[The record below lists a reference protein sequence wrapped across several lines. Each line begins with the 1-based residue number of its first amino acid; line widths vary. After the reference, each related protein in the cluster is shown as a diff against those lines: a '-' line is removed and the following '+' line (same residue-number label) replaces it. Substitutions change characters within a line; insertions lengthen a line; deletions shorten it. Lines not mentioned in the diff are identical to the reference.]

1 MYYFIVNPSAGSGRG
16 RRVWKAIACYMDLHN
31 IEYEAVLTGGAGEA
45 RIAARE
51 LTERNR
57 QPGLLI
63 VVGGSG
69 TVNEVLDGVVFH
81 GIFDL
86 GYIPAGTGNDL
97 SRCLHMPQS
106 TVRCLK
112 KQLYPRHFSMVD
124 YGVLS
129 LGSSEISHRRFMV
142 SAGMGFDTVLCCS
155 ASASRL
161 RGIMGRLGLGRL
173 SGFLFG
179 LCQVLRCRSS
189 RGYILLDGVKKV
201 EFNHILFISCHI
213 QPSEGG
219 GFAFAPR
226 ADGSDGR
233 MNICVVSHSSRKRLI
248 PVMLQALTGRFKKHK
263 GARVFECR
271 EVSIHT
277 DAPLPVHADGE
288 FCGMQTDLRAECIS
302 RQIRMG
308 I

>member
-1 MYYFIVNPSAGSGRG
+1 M
-16 RRVWKAIACYMDLHN
+16 L
-31 IEYEAVLTGGAGEA
+31 
-45 RIAARE
+45 
-51 LTERNR
+51 
-57 QPGLLI
+57 
-63 VVGGSG
+63 GGSG
-69 TVNEVLDGVVFH
+69 TVNEVLDGAVLH

-97 SRCLHMPQS
+97 SRCLHIPKR

-142 SAGMGFDTVLCCS
+142 SAGMGFDAAVCCA

-161 RGIMGRLGLGRL
+161 RALWAAG
-173 SGFLFG
+173 SWKTFLF
-179 LCQVLRCRSS
+179 SS
-189 RGYILLDGVKKV
+189 WTLPGGRMPGPAGIYPFGWCKKV

-219 GFAFAPR
+219 GFVFAPR

-233 MNICVVSHSSRKRLI
+233 MNVCVVSHSSRKRLI
-248 PVMLQALTGRFKKHK
+248 RDAAALTGRFKKHK
-263 GARVFECR
+263 GARMFECR

-277 DAPLPVHADGE
+277 DAPLPFMWMENSAV
-288 FCGMQTDLRAECIS
+288 L
-302 RQIRMG
+302 RQICGQSAFRGRSEWGYNTAVPAGNMNC
-308 I
+308 